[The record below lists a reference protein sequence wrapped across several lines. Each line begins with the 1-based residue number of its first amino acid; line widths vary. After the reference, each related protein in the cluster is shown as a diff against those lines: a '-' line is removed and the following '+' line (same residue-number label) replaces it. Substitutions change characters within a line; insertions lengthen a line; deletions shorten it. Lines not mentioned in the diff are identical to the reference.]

1 MPDDPRPQELNLLLV
16 THYYSGRG
24 GGIELVARELA
35 MRLAAN
41 HGFHITWA
49 ASDVDE
55 PFAAPGIEASPMRT
69 WNPTEPRIGVPY
81 PLWGPRSV
89 LRLRQ
94 LTARADVVQVHD
106 CLYFGSVA
114 ASLFARRWGRPVL
127 VTQHIGL
134 VPYRS
139 RVLRWTMEAANRVC
153 GRIVLGRADR
163 VVYISRIVR
172 DYFLERV
179 RHRGQ
184 DQLIPNGVD
193 TAVFNCPSQD
203 ARRQARD
210 RLQLDADRPVC
221 LFVGRFVEKK
231 GLDLVRA
238 MAGTLRHVTWLMAGQ
253 GPMDPDDWGLGN
265 IRVFRGRSGES
276 LAPLYRAA
284 DLLVLPSL
292 GEGFPLVVGESLAC
306 GTAAAVSTATFEA
319 ALDDVRP
326 LLYHQGVDPCGRGET
341 AVRWTKFIE
350 TLLSDVTGLRRR
362 GAEAAGVAA
371 GHWSWDLCAA
381 RYAEALRHLAGRGRR
396 GAARGS

>member
-184 DQLIPNGVD
+184 DQLIP
-193 TAVFNCPSQD
+193 
-203 ARRQARD
+203 
-210 RLQLDADRPVC
+210 
-221 LFVGRFVEKK
+221 VGRFVEKK